1 MNQKKERYS
10 LKQNIQCFARLI
22 IYIWE
27 KNKKIYAF
35 MLLYFPAY
43 ILVNLLQVYLP
54 KAVLAELENKQ
65 TVYHFTFTLTA
76 LFIALFIALFLRDK
90 SRIKIENG
98 NILIAQEMNMEYC
111 RKFLYVEYPNL
122 ENPDFFF
129 HRDNAKIALFGRG
142 RDDDSPG
149 MNKFL
154 KILSAMTASLGTAII
169 YIVIISRLSPLLTI
183 AILATSLGTISFSL
197 RNMNIVDEKLSM
209 GAKAAGKLDYIS
221 TQMGNFSLAKDVRLY
236 HMEDWL
242 LNTAKKLRKIW
253 LKGKAVQL
261 KASASVQL
269 SAAFFMGIQ
278 NFIVYL
284 FLLTGILNGEIS
296 FSDLVLYAGAST
308 ALSVAFIEWST
319 QIYRLH
325 YISVNYKKFSGFLSY
340 GKDEEEAALPAKKE
354 PVTITLEHVSFRF
367 PGMEKDLLKDLN
379 FTVTYGEKLAIV
391 GVNGA
396 GKTTLM
402 KLICG
407 LLTPTKGRILIN
419 GKDMQQMPP
428 HERYAWFSCAFQD
441 VSFLPLTIAENVSMR
456 SLEETDE
463 EKVWQCLAMAG
474 MKEKIENTPGKL
486 HALMEKDI
494 KEGAVDFSGGERQK
508 LILARALY
516 RDAAVL
522 VLDEPT
528 AALDPLAE
536 NDIYLKYA
544 AFSEGKTSFFVSH
557 RLSSTRFCDKILLLN
572 NGSITES
579 GTHNALL
586 AQGGLYAQMFTLQ
599 SRYYKK

>member
-65 TVYHFTFTLTA
+65 TAYHFTFTLTA

-183 AILATSLGTISFSL
+183 AILAT
-197 RNMNIVDEKLSM
+197 
-209 GAKAAGKLDYIS
+209 
-221 TQMGNFSLAKDVRLY
+221 
-236 HMEDWL
+236 
-242 LNTAKKLRKIW
+242 
-253 LKGKAVQL
+253 
-261 KASASVQL
+261 
-269 SAAFFMGIQ
+269 
-278 NFIVYL
+278 
-284 FLLTGILNGEIS
+284 
-296 FSDLVLYAGAST
+296 
-308 ALSVAFIEWST
+308 
-319 QIYRLH
+319 
-325 YISVNYKKFSGFLSY
+325 
-340 GKDEEEAALPAKKE
+340 
-354 PVTITLEHVSFRF
+354 
-367 PGMEKDLLKDLN
+367 
-379 FTVTYGEKLAIV
+379 
-391 GVNGA
+391 
-396 GKTTLM
+396 
-402 KLICG
+402 
-407 LLTPTKGRILIN
+407 
-419 GKDMQQMPP
+419 
-428 HERYAWFSCAFQD
+428 
-441 VSFLPLTIAENVSMR
+441 
-456 SLEETDE
+456 
-463 EKVWQCLAMAG
+463 
-474 MKEKIENTPGKL
+474 
-486 HALMEKDI
+486 
-494 KEGAVDFSGGERQK
+494 
-508 LILARALY
+508 
-516 RDAAVL
+516 
-522 VLDEPT
+522 